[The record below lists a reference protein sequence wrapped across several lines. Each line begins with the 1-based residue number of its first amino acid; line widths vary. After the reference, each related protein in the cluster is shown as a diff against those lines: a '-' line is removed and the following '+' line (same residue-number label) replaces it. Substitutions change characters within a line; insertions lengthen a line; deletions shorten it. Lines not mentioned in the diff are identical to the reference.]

1 MRRDT
6 AIPYVELEVQLHGCV
21 PKDKLTGVMEAI
33 KSYLSKLLEPDF
45 SDDIDVT
52 LQDSA
57 GHLE

>member
-1 MRRDT
+1 MKRDT
-6 AIPYVELEVQLHGCV
+6 SVPYVELEVQLHGCV
-21 PKDKLTGVMEAI
+21 PKGKLTGVIEAI
-33 KSYLSKLLEPDF
+33 KSDLVKLLEPDF